1 LPEEKKNNKNQQNKS
16 QLKGVEKA
24 AILLSILPEH
34 ITVNIFKHLKEHEI
48 EKLIKQILS
57 MEPPSRETAR
67 QIMEEAFETL
77 KEVAPI
83 KIAPDN
89 LKKILEQ
96 ALPPDKL
103 EKLLAETFTIE
114 EGKAIFRELEK
125 MDPKFVAS
133 IIQNEHPQVIALIL
147 SQLKPVKA
155 AEIIQYLPKRM
166 GVTNLQEEVIK
177 RIASIEKISSD
188 MLKMVASTL
197 EEELLTVGAGK
208 EETLSGVDI
217 AAEIVNVLPKE
228 LGQEILEDIR
238 KENPSL
244 ADTIEEKMFK
254 FEDIV
259 KLDNRAIIEIL
270 KVVDKN
276 DLLIALKGA
285 PQEIIDKFLS
295 NMSKRAAQM
304 FLEDME
310 ILGPVKKSDVENARK
325 KIIATIK
332 SLIEKG
338 VIEYGAGEEMI

>member
-1 LPEEKKNNKNQQNKS
+1 VSEEKKKKTDKNN
-16 QLKGVEKA
+16 LKGSEKA
-24 AILLSILPEH
+24 AILLSLLPEETT
-34 ITVNIFKHLKEHEI
+34 ITVFKHLKEHEI
-48 EKLIKQILS
+48 ERLIKQILS
-57 MEPPSRETAR
+57 IEPPSKEMAK
-67 QIMEEAFETL
+67 QILEEAFEQL

-103 EKLLAETFTIE
+103 ERLLAETLTVE

-125 MDPKFVAS
+125 MDPKFVAN

-155 AEIIQYLPKRM
+155 AEIIQYLPKRL
-166 GVTNLQEEVIK
+166 GVTNVQEEVIK

-188 MLKMVASTL
+188 MLKIVANTL
-197 EEELLTVGAGK
+197 EEELLTIGAGK
-208 EETLSGVDI
+208 EEALSGVDI

-228 LGQEILEDIR
+228 LGQEILEEIR

-254 FEDIV
+254 FEDII

-285 PQEIIDKFLS
+285 PQEILDKFLS

-338 VIEYGAGEEMI
+338 IIEYGAGEEMI

>member
-1 LPEEKKNNKNQQNKS
+1 MPEEKKEKS
-16 QLKGVEKA
+16 LKGPEKA
-24 AILLSILPEH
+24 AILLSLLPEEA
-34 ITVNIFKHLKEHEI
+34 TVTIFKHLKEHEI
-48 EKLIKQILS
+48 ERLIKQILAI
-57 MEPPSRETAR
+57 EPPSKEVAK
-67 QIMEEAFETL
+67 QILDEAFEAL
-77 KEVAPI
+77 KEIAPI
-83 KIAPDN
+83 KIAPEN

-103 EKLLAETFTIE
+103 EKLLADTLTVE

-125 MDPKFVAS
+125 MDPKFVAN

-155 AEIIQYLPKRM
+155 AEIIQFLPKRL
-166 GVTNLQEEVIK
+166 GVTNVQEEVIK

-188 MLKMVASTL
+188 MLKMVANTL
-197 EEELLTVGAGK
+197 EEELLTIGAGK

-228 LGQEILEDIR
+228 LGQEILEEIR

-285 PQEIIDKFLS
+285 PPEIMDKFLS

-332 SLIEKG
+332 GLIEKG

>member
-1 LPEEKKNNKNQQNKS
+1 VPEEKKDSKN
-16 QLKGVEKA
+16 LKGPEKA
-24 AILLSILPEH
+24 AILLSLLPEDA
-34 ITVNIFKHLKEHEI
+34 TVTVFKHLKEHEI
-48 EKLIKQILS
+48 ERLIKQILS
-57 MEPPSRETAR
+57 IEPPSKELTK
-67 QIMEEAFETL
+67 QILEEAFEQL

-103 EKLLAETFTIE
+103 EKLLAETLTIE

-125 MDPKFVAS
+125 MDPKFVAN

-147 SQLKPVKA
+147 SQIKPVKA
-155 AEIIQYLPKRM
+155 AEIIQYLPKRL
-166 GVTNLQEEVIK
+166 GVTNVQEEVIK
-177 RIASIEKISSD
+177 RIASIEKISSE
-188 MLKMVASTL
+188 MLKMVATSL

-228 LGQEILEDIR
+228 LGQEILEEIR

-285 PQEIIDKFLS
+285 PQEILDKFLS

-332 SLIEKG
+332 GLIEKG

>member
-1 LPEEKKNNKNQQNKS
+1 MPEEKKEKN
-16 QLKGVEKA
+16 LKGPEKA
-24 AILLSILPEH
+24 AILLSLLPEDA
-34 ITVNIFKHLKEHEI
+34 TVTIFKHLKEHEI
-48 EKLIKQILS
+48 ERLIKQILTI
-57 MEPPSRETAR
+57 EPPSKEIAK
-67 QIMEEAFETL
+67 QILEEAFESL
-77 KEVAPI
+77 REIAPI
-83 KIAPDN
+83 KIAPEN

-103 EKLLAETFTIE
+103 EKLLADTLTVE

-125 MDPKFVAS
+125 MDPKFVAN

-147 SQLKPVKA
+147 SQMKPVKA
-155 AEIIQYLPKRM
+155 AEIIQFLPKRL
-166 GVTNLQEEVIK
+166 GVTNVQEEVIK

-188 MLKMVASTL
+188 MLKMVANTL
-197 EEELLTVGAGK
+197 EEELLTIGAGK

-285 PQEIIDKFLS
+285 PPEIMDKFLS

-332 SLIEKG
+332 GLIEKG

>member
-1 LPEEKKNNKNQQNKS
+1 MPEEKKEKKDSKN
-16 QLKGVEKA
+16 LKGPEKA
-24 AILLSILPEH
+24 AILLSLLPEEA
-34 ITVNIFKHLKEHEI
+34 TVTIFKHLKEHEI
-48 EKLIKQILS
+48 ERLIKQILS
-57 MEPPSRETAR
+57 IEPPSKELAK
-67 QIMEEAFETL
+67 QILEEAFEQL

-103 EKLLAETFTIE
+103 EKLLAETLTVE

-125 MDPKFVAS
+125 MDPKFVAN

-155 AEIIQYLPKRM
+155 AEIIQYLPKRL
-166 GVTNLQEEVIK
+166 GVTNVQEEVIK

-188 MLKMVASTL
+188 MLKMVATTL
-197 EEELLTVGAGK
+197 EEELLTIGAGK

-228 LGQEILEDIR
+228 LGQEILEEIR

-285 PQEIIDKFLS
+285 PQEILDKFLS

-332 SLIEKG
+332 GLIEKG

>member
-1 LPEEKKNNKNQQNKS
+1 MPEEKKEKS
-16 QLKGVEKA
+16 LKGPEKA
-24 AILLSILPEH
+24 AILLSLLPEET
-34 ITVNIFKHLKEHEI
+34 TVTIFKHLKEHEI
-48 EKLIKQILS
+48 ERLIKQILAI
-57 MEPPSRETAR
+57 EPPSKEIAK
-67 QIMEEAFETL
+67 QILEEAFEAL
-77 KEVAPI
+77 REIAPI
-83 KIAPDN
+83 KIAPEN

-103 EKLLAETFTIE
+103 EKLLADTLTVE

-125 MDPKFVAS
+125 MDPKFVAN

-155 AEIIQYLPKRM
+155 AEIIQYLPKRL
-166 GVTNLQEEVIK
+166 GVTNVQEEVIK

-188 MLKMVASTL
+188 MLKMVANTL
-197 EEELLTVGAGK
+197 EEELLTIGAGK

-228 LGQEILEDIR
+228 LGQEILEEIR

-285 PQEIIDKFLS
+285 PPEIMDKFLS

-332 SLIEKG
+332 GLIEKG

>member
-1 LPEEKKNNKNQQNKS
+1 VPEEKKEKS
-16 QLKGVEKA
+16 LKGPEKA
-24 AILLSILPEH
+24 AILLSLLPEEA
-34 ITVNIFKHLKEHEI
+34 TVTIFKHLKEHEI
-48 EKLIKQILS
+48 ERLIKQILAI
-57 MEPPSRETAR
+57 EPPSKEVAK
-67 QIMEEAFETL
+67 QILDEAFEAL
-77 KEVAPI
+77 KEIAPI
-83 KIAPDN
+83 KIAPEN

-103 EKLLAETFTIE
+103 EKLLADTLTVE

-125 MDPKFVAS
+125 MDPKFVAN

-155 AEIIQYLPKRM
+155 AEIIQFLPKRL
-166 GVTNLQEEVIK
+166 GVTNVQEEVIK

-188 MLKMVASTL
+188 MLKMVANTL
-197 EEELLTVGAGK
+197 EEELLTIGAGK

-228 LGQEILEDIR
+228 LGQEILEEIR

-285 PQEIIDKFLS
+285 PPEIMDKFLS

-332 SLIEKG
+332 GLIEKG

>member
-1 LPEEKKNNKNQQNKS
+1 MPEEKKEIN
-16 QLKGVEKA
+16 LKGPEKA
-24 AILLSILPEH
+24 AILLSLLPEEA
-34 ITVNIFKHLKEHEI
+34 TVSIFKHLKEHEI
-48 EKLIKQILS
+48 EKLIKQILAT
-57 MEPPSRETAR
+57 PPPQKEIAK
-67 QIMEEAFETL
+67 QILEEAFESL
-77 KEVAPI
+77 KEIAPI
-83 KIAPDN
+83 KIAPDK

-103 EKLLAETFTIE
+103 EKLLAETLTVE

-125 MDPKFVAS
+125 MDPKFVAN

-155 AEIIQYLPKRM
+155 AEIIQYLPKRL
-166 GVTNLQEEVIK
+166 GVTNVQEEVIK

-188 MLKMVASTL
+188 MLKMVANTL
-197 EEELLTVGAGK
+197 EEELLTIGAGK

-228 LGQEILEDIR
+228 LGQEILEEIR

-285 PQEIIDKFLS
+285 PQEIMDKFLS

-310 ILGPVKKSDVENARK
+310 ILGPVKKSEVENARK

>member
-1 LPEEKKNNKNQQNKS
+1 LPQDKKEKD
-16 QLKGVEKA
+16 LKGTEKA
-24 AILLSILPEH
+24 AILLSLLPEEA
-34 ITVNIFKHLKEHEI
+34 TVNIFKHLKEHEI
-48 EKLIKQILS
+48 EKIVKQILS
-57 MEPPSRETAR
+57 IETPS
-67 QIMEEAFETL
+67 
-77 KEVAPI
+77 KEVAKSILEEAYELLREATPL

-89 LKKILEQ
+89 LKKILER

-103 EKLLAETFTIE
+103 EKLLAETLTVE

-147 SQLKPVKA
+147 SQLNPVKA
-155 AEIIQYLPKRM
+155 ADIIQYLPKRV
-166 GVTNLQEEVIK
+166 GVTNIQEEVIK
-177 RIASIEKISSD
+177 RIAAIEKISSD
-188 MLKMVASTL
+188 MIKVVADTI

-228 LGQEILEDIR
+228 LGQEILDEIR
-238 KENPSL
+238 KENPTL
-244 ADTIEEKMFK
+244 AETIEEKMFK

-276 DLLIALKGA
+276 DLLVALKGA
-285 PQEIIDKFLS
+285 PQEIMDKFLS

-304 FLEDME
+304 FMEDME
-310 ILGPVKKSDVENARK
+310 VLGPIKKSEVEKARK

-332 SLIEKG
+332 GLIEKG
-338 VIEYGAGEEMI
+338 VIEYGAGEELI

>member
-1 LPEEKKNNKNQQNKS
+1 MPEEKKEKE
-16 QLKGVEKA
+16 LKGPEKA
-24 AILLSILPEH
+24 AILLSLLPEDA
-34 ITVNIFKHLKEHEI
+34 TVTIFKYLKEHEI
-48 EKLIKQILS
+48 ERLIKQILTV
-57 MEPPSRETAR
+57 EPPSKETAKK
-67 QIMEEAFETL
+67 IVEEAFEAL
-77 KEVAPI
+77 REVAPI
-83 KIAPDN
+83 KIAPEN

-103 EKLLAETFTIE
+103 EKLLAETLTVE

-125 MDPKFVAS
+125 MDPKFVAN

-155 AEIIQYLPKRM
+155 AEIIQYLPKRL
-166 GVTNLQEEVIK
+166 GVTNVQEEVIK

-188 MLKMVASTL
+188 MLKMVADTL
-197 EEELLTVGAGK
+197 EEELLTIGAGK

-228 LGQEILEDIR
+228 LGQEILDEIR

-285 PQEIIDKFLS
+285 PSEIMDKFLS

-310 ILGPVKKSDVENARK
+310 ILGPIKKSEVENARK

-332 SLIEKG
+332 GLIEKG

>member
-1 LPEEKKNNKNQQNKS
+1 VPEEKKEKS
-16 QLKGVEKA
+16 LKGPEKA
-24 AILLSILPEH
+24 AILLSLLPEEA
-34 ITVNIFKHLKEHEI
+34 TVTIFKHLKEHEI
-48 EKLIKQILS
+48 ERLIKQILAV
-57 MEPPSRETAR
+57 EPPSKETAK
-67 QIMEEAFETL
+67 QILEEAFEAL
-77 KEVAPI
+77 KEIAPI
-83 KIAPDN
+83 KIAPEN

-103 EKLLAETFTIE
+103 EKLLADTLTVE

-125 MDPKFVAS
+125 MDPKFVAN

-155 AEIIQYLPKRM
+155 AEIIQFLPKRL
-166 GVTNLQEEVIK
+166 GVTNVQEEVIK

-188 MLKMVASTL
+188 MLKMVANTL
-197 EEELLTVGAGK
+197 EEELLTIGAGK

-228 LGQEILEDIR
+228 LGQEILEEIR

-285 PQEIIDKFLS
+285 PPEIMDKFLS

-332 SLIEKG
+332 GLIEKG

>member
-1 LPEEKKNNKNQQNKS
+1 MPEEKKQEKS
-16 QLKGVEKA
+16 LKGSEKA
-24 AILLSILPEH
+24 AILLSLLPEEV
-34 ITVNIFKHLKEHEI
+34 TVKIFKHLKEHEI
-48 EKLIKQILS
+48 EKLIKQILTI
-57 MEPPSRETAR
+57 EPPSKETAK
-67 QIMEEAFETL
+67 QIVEEAFNSL
-77 KEVAPI
+77 KEIAPI

-103 EKLLAETFTIE
+103 EKLLADTLTVE

-125 MDPKFVAS
+125 MDPKFVAN

-147 SQLKPVKA
+147 SQLKPQKA
-155 AEIIQYLPKRM
+155 AEIIQYLPKRL
-166 GVTNLQEEVIK
+166 GVTNVQEEVIK

-188 MLKMVASTL
+188 MLKMVADTL

-217 AAEIVNVLPKE
+217 AAEIVNILPKE
-228 LGQEILEDIR
+228 LAQEILDEIR
-238 KENPSL
+238 KENASL

-285 PQEIIDKFLS
+285 PPEILDKFLS

-310 ILGPVKKSDVENARK
+310 ILGPVKKSDVEKARK

>member
-1 LPEEKKNNKNQQNKS
+1 MPEEKKQEKS
-16 QLKGVEKA
+16 LRGPEKA
-24 AILLSILPEH
+24 AVLLSLLPEEV
-34 ITVNIFKHLKEHEI
+34 TVNIFKHLKEHEI
-48 EKLIKQILS
+48 EKLIKQILTI
-57 MEPPSRETAR
+57 EPPSKDTAKK
-67 QIMEEAFETL
+67 IIEEAFEAL
-77 KEVAPI
+77 KEIAPI

-89 LKKILEQ
+89 LRKILEQ

-103 EKLLAETFTIE
+103 EKLLADTLTVE

-125 MDPKFVAS
+125 MDPKFVAN

-147 SQLKPVKA
+147 SQLKPQKA
-155 AEIIQYLPKRM
+155 AEIIQYLPKRL
-166 GVTNLQEEVIK
+166 GVTNVQEEVIK

-188 MLKMVASTL
+188 MLKMVADTL

-217 AAEIVNVLPKE
+217 AAEIVNILPKE
-228 LGQEILEDIR
+228 LAQEILDEIR
-238 KENPSL
+238 KENASL

-285 PQEIIDKFLS
+285 PPEIMDKFLS

-310 ILGPVKKSDVENARK
+310 ILGPVKKSDVEKARK

>member
-1 LPEEKKNNKNQQNKS
+1 MPEEKKQEKS
-16 QLKGVEKA
+16 LRGPEKA
-24 AILLSILPEH
+24 AILLSLLPEEV
-34 ITVNIFKHLKEHEI
+34 TVNIFKHLKEHEI
-48 EKLIKQILS
+48 EKLIKQILTI
-57 MEPPSRETAR
+57 EPPSKDTAKK
-67 QIMEEAFETL
+67 IIEEAFNSL
-77 KEVAPI
+77 KEIAPI

-89 LKKILEQ
+89 LRKILEQ

-103 EKLLAETFTIE
+103 EKLLADTLTVE

-125 MDPKFVAS
+125 MDPKFVAN

-147 SQLKPVKA
+147 SQLKPQKA
-155 AEIIQYLPKRM
+155 AEIIQYLPKRL
-166 GVTNLQEEVIK
+166 GVTNVQEEVIK

-188 MLKMVASTL
+188 MLKMVADTL

-217 AAEIVNVLPKE
+217 AAEIVNILPKE
-228 LGQEILEDIR
+228 LAQEILDEIR
-238 KENPSL
+238 KENASL

-285 PQEIIDKFLS
+285 PPEIMDKFLS

-310 ILGPVKKSDVENARK
+310 ILGPVKKSDVEKARK

>member
-1 LPEEKKNNKNQQNKS
+1 MPEEKKQEKS
-16 QLKGVEKA
+16 LRGPEKA
-24 AILLSILPEH
+24 AILLSLLPEEV
-34 ITVNIFKHLKEHEI
+34 TVNIFKHLKEHEI
-48 EKLIKQILS
+48 EKLIKQILTI
-57 MEPPSRETAR
+57 EPPSKETAK
-67 QIMEEAFETL
+67 QIVEEAFNSL
-77 KEVAPI
+77 KEIAPI

-89 LKKILEQ
+89 LRKILEQ

-103 EKLLAETFTIE
+103 EKLLADTLTVE

-125 MDPKFVAS
+125 MDPKFVAN

-147 SQLKPVKA
+147 SQLKPQKA
-155 AEIIQYLPKRM
+155 AEIIQYLPKRL
-166 GVTNLQEEVIK
+166 GVTNVQEEVIK

-188 MLKMVASTL
+188 MLKMVADTL

-217 AAEIVNVLPKE
+217 AAEIVNILPKE
-228 LGQEILEDIR
+228 LAQEILDEIR
-238 KENPSL
+238 KENASL

-285 PQEIIDKFLS
+285 PPEIMDKFLS

-310 ILGPVKKSDVENARK
+310 ILGPVKKSDVEKARK

>member
-1 LPEEKKNNKNQQNKS
+1 MPEEKKEKS
-16 QLKGVEKA
+16 LKGPEKA
-24 AILLSILPEH
+24 AILLSLLPEEA
-34 ITVNIFKHLKEHEI
+34 TVTIFKHLKEHEI
-48 EKLIKQILS
+48 ERLIKQILTI
-57 MEPPSRETAR
+57 EPPSKEVAK
-67 QIMEEAFETL
+67 QILEEAFESL
-77 KEVAPI
+77 REIAPI
-83 KIAPDN
+83 KIAPEN

-103 EKLLAETFTIE
+103 EKLLADTLTVE

-125 MDPKFVAS
+125 MDPKFVAN

-147 SQLKPVKA
+147 SQMKPVKA
-155 AEIIQYLPKRM
+155 AEIIQFLPKRV
-166 GVTNLQEEVIK
+166 GVTNVQEEVIK

-188 MLKMVASTL
+188 MLKMVANTL
-197 EEELLTVGAGK
+197 EEELLTIGAGK

-285 PQEIIDKFLS
+285 PPEIMDKFLS

-310 ILGPVKKSDVENARK
+310 ILGPIKKSDVENARK

-332 SLIEKG
+332 GLIEKG

>member
-1 LPEEKKNNKNQQNKS
+1 MPEEKDKKEKN
-16 QLKGVEKA
+16 LKGPEKA
-24 AILLSILPEH
+24 AILLSLLPEEA
-34 ITVNIFKHLKEHEI
+34 TVTVFKHLKEHEI
-48 EKLIKQILS
+48 EKLIKQIIS
-57 MEPPSRETAR
+57 IEPPSKEVAK
-67 QIMEEAFETL
+67 QILEEAFEAL

-103 EKLLAETFTIE
+103 EKLLAETLTVE
-114 EGKAIFRELEK
+114 EGKAIFKELEK
-125 MDPKFVAS
+125 MDPKFVAN

-155 AEIIQYLPKRM
+155 AEIIQYLPKRL
-166 GVTNLQEEVIK
+166 GVTNVQEEVIK

-188 MLKMVASTL
+188 MLKMVANTL
-197 EEELLTVGAGK
+197 EEELLTIGAGK

-228 LGQEILEDIR
+228 LGQEILEEIR

-285 PQEIIDKFLS
+285 PQEILDKFLS

-332 SLIEKG
+332 GLIEKG